1 MSDAPTLDQLPA
13 RLGFDLSLDAL
24 VIRDSLVEAL
34 RHDQESWFES
44 SSQANDLW
52 IRFGGLCDEAADRT
66 PDATG
71 RLGCMITLALVRR
84 DGGLMHQ
91 YVIDLYD
98 ARYNAA
104 MAGDTLTEQVIDQ
117 ELDRLR
123 PEPYYMAAFDEWK
136 NSDEPT

>member
-1 MSDAPTLDQLPA
+1 
-13 RLGFDLSLDAL
+13 
-24 VIRDSLVEAL
+24 
-34 RHDQESWFES
+34 
-44 SSQANDLW
+44 
-52 IRFGGLCDEAADRT
+52 
-66 PDATG
+66 
-71 RLGCMITLALVRR
+71 MITLALVRR